1 MDTYEPGSTFKAFTS
16 AAGLEEGIVSANTPT
31 SDRTI
36 SIQGHNINCWK
47 PNAHGDEPFYMG
59 VYNSCNPVFVKVAQ
73 GLGIDRFYKYL
84 RTFGFYE
91 KTGITLPGEAI
102 SQIHSKP
109 IEIDMAVASF
119 GQRFVITPIQLAMG
133 YTALINGGKL
143 MKPRLVKELR
153 NDNGTVVKSFEPEV
167 VRVCLST
174 KTSDTL
180 KEILQGVVSD
190 GTGKNAYVKG
200 YRVAGK
206 TGTSETLENGR
217 YIASFCGF
225 APADNPELIVLV
237 ILDNPKGDAY
247 YGGTIAAPV
256 AGRIFEQSLNYLGVD
271 RKYSQ
276 KDKENMAE
284 EVYVPDVRGKSI
296 VEATKT
302 LKTVDLLYSLQ
313 NNQDQN
319 AIVVD
324 QMPKPGV
331 FLAKNS
337 MVMLY
342 VNKEQ
347 GDKLVS
353 VPNIN
358 GYSVQ
363 GAIKELQSIGLNIRV
378 VGVGNAIKQS
388 KQPGEKV
395 PVGSL
400 IEVEFKSLETH

>member
-1 MDTYEPGSTFKAFTS
+1 
-16 AAGLEEGIVSANTPT
+16 
-31 SDRTI
+31 
-36 SIQGHNINCWK
+36 
-47 PNAHGDEPFYMG
+47 
-59 VYNSCNPVFVKVAQ
+59 
-73 GLGIDRFYKYL
+73 
-84 RTFGFYE
+84 
-91 KTGITLPGEAI
+91 
-102 SQIHSKP
+102 
-109 IEIDMAVASF
+109 
-119 GQRFVITPIQLAMG
+119 
-133 YTALINGGKL
+133 
-143 MKPRLVKELR
+143 
-153 NDNGTVVKSFEPEV
+153 
-167 VRVCLST
+167 
-174 KTSDTL
+174 
-180 KEILQGVVSD
+180 
-190 GTGKNAYVKG
+190 
-200 YRVAGK
+200 
-206 TGTSETLENGR
+206 
-217 YIASFCGF
+217 
-225 APADNPELIVLV
+225 
-237 ILDNPKGDAY
+237 
-247 YGGTIAAPV
+247 
-256 AGRIFEQSLNYLGVD
+256 
-271 RKYSQ
+271 
-276 KDKENMAE
+276 MAE